1 MNNVR
6 VKIYK
11 KVPKEIT
18 QYNGAEDFINNGTDD
33 ICFQE
38 KLSDEEVINF
48 VIGFLQFVS
57 LT

>member
-1 MNNVR
+1 MNNIR

-11 KVPKEIT
+11 KVPKEVT

-38 KLSDEEVINF
+38 KLSDEEVIYF
-48 VIGFLQFVS
+48 VIGFLQFMFP
-57 LT
+57 

>member
-1 MNNVR
+1 MNNIR

-11 KVPKEIT
+11 KVPKEVT

-38 KLSDEEVINF
+38 KLSDEEVVYF
-48 VIGFLQFVS
+48 VIGFLQFMFP
-57 LT
+57 